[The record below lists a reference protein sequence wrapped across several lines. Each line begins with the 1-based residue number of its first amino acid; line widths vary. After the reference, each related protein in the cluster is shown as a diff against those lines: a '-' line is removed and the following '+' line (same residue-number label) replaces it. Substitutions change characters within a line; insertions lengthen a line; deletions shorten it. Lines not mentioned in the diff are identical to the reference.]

1 MKFLSDEKRYL
12 VAIFFV
18 YISLA
23 MMTSSAVT
31 SSKLNDENS
40 TKARYVD
47 ETHSY
52 RFLKFEINRTNR
64 RILQKR

>member
-1 MKFLSDEKRYL
+1 MKFLSVEKRFS

-23 MMTSSAVT
+23 TMTSSMVT

-40 TKARYVD
+40 AKTRYVD

-52 RFLKFEINRTNR
+52 RFLKFEINKINKI
-64 RILQKR
+64 ILRKR